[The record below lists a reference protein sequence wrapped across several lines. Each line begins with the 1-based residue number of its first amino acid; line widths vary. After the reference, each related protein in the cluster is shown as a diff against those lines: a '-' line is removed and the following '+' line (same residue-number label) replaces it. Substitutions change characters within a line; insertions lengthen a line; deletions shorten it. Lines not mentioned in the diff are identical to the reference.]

1 MAKSLEDRL
10 RELAKRGE
18 LNYVSLIP
26 SPGGFSATYSPTTRV
41 GHVFAEDI
49 DPATA
54 LMLALKTAPVLMKET
69 RRRKADIKVDIEDDP
84 EVAELLS

>member
-1 MAKSLEDRL
+1 MASLENML
-10 RELAKRGE
+10 RKLAASGE

-26 SPGGFSATYSPTTRV
+26 HASGFTATYSPTTRV

-54 LMLALKTAPVLMKET
+54 LMLALKNAPVLMKEA
-69 RRRKADIKVDIEDDP
+69 RRRKADIKADIYEDP
-84 EVAELLS
+84 EVAEMLS